1 MSPEK
6 KNRGWV
12 YESVGPKAADAP
24 QKKQLGEVIL
34 APALRQLGTAPCPVC
49 ERETAVFLTRT
60 NQPFQNC
67 GFCSARVFFNGHE
80 SMRLLKKKLKPIEP
94 ESREAIWKLPLKR

>member
-6 KNRGWV
+6 KKRGQV
-12 YESVGPKAADAP
+12 FEFIGQNSSDAP
-24 QKKQLGEVIL
+24 IEKQKGEVIL
-34 APALRQLGTAPCPVC
+34 QPALRQLGTAPCPVC
-49 ERETAVFLTRT
+49 QRETAVFLTRT
-60 NQPFQNC
+60 NRPFQNC

-94 ESREAIWKLPLKR
+94 E